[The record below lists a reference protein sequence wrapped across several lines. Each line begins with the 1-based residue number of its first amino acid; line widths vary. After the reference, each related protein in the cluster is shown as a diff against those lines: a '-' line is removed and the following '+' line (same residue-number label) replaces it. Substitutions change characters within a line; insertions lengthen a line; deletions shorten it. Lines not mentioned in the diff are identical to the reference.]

1 MTVPLAEA
9 PNPAEVPSL
18 HPLRVA
24 NFCYY
29 FFARFAL
36 TLAVTALVLII
47 GWQVYNIARETMS
60 VKESAFLLGLIGLV
74 QFVPLFLLTPVTGWI
89 ADRYD
94 RRAIS
99 RIVLSIQAM
108 IGICLCGLT
117 WSGEIS
123 LPILFVAASMIGMCR
138 AFSGPAMSALSPN
151 LVPKDVLP
159 TAIAMSSIAWQTGA
173 IAGPGLGGLLL
184 AISPIAAYALC
195 TALFLIGLTGFLLI
209 GKVPQPTMARNIHP
223 IRQMVNG
230 LVYVRQNRLVL
241 ATITLDLF
249 AVLLAGA
256 TALMPV
262 FARDI
267 LHVGPTGLGMMA
279 GAPGV
284 GAVVMAG
291 VFSWRPL
298 KRDVGN
304 RMLLAVI
311 IFGTATIV
319 FGLSRWF
326 PLSVAALVVIGAA
339 DMVSVYVRQSLI
351 QLHTPDDMR
360 GRVSSVS
367 QMTISASNEL
377 GEAESGFLA
386 ALIGPVGAV
395 IVGGAGAIAITLAWA
410 RFFPELRQAKTFD
423 PPAPDPQI
431 PTSHSPIAQEQTK

>member
-1 MTVPLAEA
+1 MTVPLAEM
-9 PNPAEVPSL
+9 PNPSGARPL
-18 HPLRVA
+18 HPLRFA
-24 NFCYY
+24 NFVFY

-60 VKESAFLLGLIGLV
+60 VEQSAFLLGLIGLV
-74 QFVPLFLLTPVTGWI
+74 QFVPLFLLTPITGWI
-89 ADRYD
+89 ADRFD
-94 RRAIS
+94 RRLIA
-99 RIVLSIQAM
+99 RIVLAVQSL
-108 IGICLCGLT
+108 IGISLCGLT
-117 WSGEIS
+117 WAEQMS
-123 LPILFVAASMIGMCR
+123 LPILFVAASMIGICR

-151 LVPKDVLP
+151 LVPKEVLP
-159 TAIAMSSIAWQTGA
+159 TAIAMSSIAWQTGS
-173 IAGPGLGGLLL
+173 IAGPGLGGVLL
-184 AISPIAAYALC
+184 AISPIFAYAMC
-195 TALFLIGLTGFLLI
+195 TALCLFGLVGFLLI
-209 GKVPQPTMARNIHP
+209 GKVAQPVMARNLHP

-267 LHVGPTGLGMMA
+267 LHVGPTGLGIMA

-284 GAVVMAG
+284 GAVAMAA

-298 KRDVGN
+298 RRDVGN

-395 IVGGAGAIAITLAWA
+395 IVGGAGAIFITLAWA
-410 RFFPELRQAKTFD
+410 RFFPELRLAKTFD
-423 PPAPDPQI
+423 PPETDEH
-431 PTSHSPIAQEQTK
+431 PTGPAKEQTI